1 MNDASPPDQ
10 SLGGVGTVAPAP
22 GRHSLALKP
31 LTLVTLAW
39 AVLCLGTLAALM
51 IYKQAP
57 GAMQFACHEQDSGLP
72 DREDLAPYRLVMAVH
87 PKCPCSTASVRQL
100 ERLLA
105 RTGSQMSVTML
116 AYRPSRAP
124 ADWERTPLAARAQ
137 SVANAQLIVDD
148 NGQIAARLGLCT
160 SGATV
165 LYGPDGVPLFSGG
178 ITPSRGHEG
187 DCTGADAVLA
197 AVQGRRVP
205 VSTAPVYGCSL
216 DMNPSAEL

>member
-1 MNDASPPDQ
+1 MA
-10 SLGGVGTVAPAP
+10 
-22 GRHSLALKP
+22 
-31 LTLVTLAW
+31 LVTLAW
-39 AVLCLGTLAALM
+39 AVLCLGSFAALV

-57 GAMQFACHEQDSGLP
+57 GDMQFACRELDSGLP
-72 DREDLAPYRLVMAVH
+72 DREDQAPYRLVMAIH

-124 ADWERTPLAARAQ
+124 ADWERTSLTTRAQ
-137 SVANAQLIVDD
+137 SVAHVQLVVDD
-148 NGQIAARLGLCT
+148 DGQIAAQLGLCT

-165 LYGPDGVPLFSGG
+165 LFGPDGVPLFSGG
-178 ITPSRGHEG
+178 VTPSRGHEG
-187 DCTGADAVLA
+187 DCTGADAVFA
-197 AVQGRRVP
+197 AVRGRRIP

-216 DMNPSAEL
+216 DMNPSADL